1 MDVRFK
7 RLNDLAKIPTRGS
20 KFSAGYDLYAA
31 TDKDIQIPPHA
42 TVKIRTGLA
51 MDIPVGWFGGVFARS
66 GIASNRG
73 LRPANCV
80 PVIDC
85 DYRGEWLIPLHND
98 SNETK
103 TVQAGERIAQLILLP
118 YQDIDFVEVEEL
130 AKTDR
135 GDGGFG
141 HTGEK

>member
-1 MDVRFK
+1 MDVRFRK
-7 RLNDLAKIPTRGS
+7 LNDLAKIPTRGS

-31 TDKDIQIPPHA
+31 TDKDIQIPPHT
-42 TVKIRTGLA
+42 TVKIGTGLA

-66 GIASNRG
+66 GIASKRG

-85 DYRGEWLIPLHND
+85 DYRGEWIIPLHND
-98 SNETK
+98 SNETM
-103 TVQAGERIAQLILLP
+103 TVQAGERICQLIVLP
-118 YQDIDFVEVEEL
+118 YQDIDFIEVNEL

>member
-7 RLNDLAKIPTRGS
+7 KLNDLAKIPTRGS

-31 TDKDIQIPPHA
+31 TDKDVQIPPHS
-42 TVKIRTGLA
+42 TVKIGTGLA

-66 GIASNRG
+66 GIASKRG

-85 DYRGEWLIPLHND
+85 DYRGEWIIPLHND
-98 SNETK
+98 SNETM
-103 TVQAGERIAQLILLP
+103 TVQAGERICQLIVLP
-118 YQDIDFVEVEEL
+118 YQDIDFIEVNEL

-135 GDGGFG
+135 GNGGFG
-141 HTGEK
+141 SSGEK

>member
-7 RLNDLAKIPTRGS
+7 KLNDLAKIPTRGS

-31 TDKDIQIPPHA
+31 TDKDIQIPPHT
-42 TVKIRTGLA
+42 TVKIGTGLA

-66 GIASNRG
+66 GIASKRG

-85 DYRGEWLIPLHND
+85 DYRGEWIIPLHND
-98 SNETK
+98 SNETM
-103 TVQAGERIAQLILLP
+103 TVQAGERICQLIVLP
-118 YQDIDFVEVEEL
+118 YQDIDFIEVNEL

-135 GDGGFG
+135 GNGGFG
-141 HTGEK
+141 SSGEK